1 MKMDLYLYTKDR
13 YLIVYKTVKEND
25 EVHKDMKTMKPYIFI
40 KL

>member
-1 MKMDLYLYTKDR
+1 MKIDLYLYTKHN
-13 YLIVYKTVKEND
+13 LIVYKTVKEND